1 MLNTA
6 GALLPFCELIINEPL
21 FVIYGDNYISFEL
34 LDLKRFHDQ
43 KLSDFSILFSNRNKV
58 KNSGIASLDKNNR
71 VLQFIEKPNL
81 SDSEYRLVNTGIYYF
96 DTKKIFSYINKKDDF
111 GYDVLPRLLKNG
123 LNIFGMKTNSKLYT
137 IDTTSMYEN
146 VKSQLV

>member
-1 MLNTA
+1 M
-6 GALLPFCELIINEPL
+6 
-21 FVIYGDNYISFEL
+21 
-34 LDLKRFHDQ
+34 
-43 KLSDFSILFSNRNKV
+43 SDFSILFSNRNKV

-111 GYDVLPRLLKNG
+111 GYDVLPRLLNNG